1 MIDDDRFE
9 QVHRAARLRAIEA
22 AKETE
27 VDMHAILATP
37 VPDCFGKKWQDA
49 VMQIKESL
57 DKDCPPG
64 LYLYAAK
71 SFAYAKNFVAGFSN
85 ELGFNCSPDEY
96 VDSEGWAS
104 TLRALLAVF
113 PKEEDDVFNHF
124 ESLTQSQRP
133 ALYMVLEAMA
143 VLWFYDAARQYE
155 SKAVVAFD
163 TLYEVSQAITFAMV
177 SVGCNGA
184 VDYMSNDS
192 REKASSVARDR
203 ALAKHAAHAKAKEQL
218 ISLWKSGDYESR
230 TECVDIEIEG
240 LIVFCGKPIA
250 RTVARRWLNGIE
262 KD

>member
-1 MIDDDRFE
+1 MIDDDDRFE
-9 QVHRAARLRAIEA
+9 QADRAARLRAIEA
-22 AKETE
+22 AKETV

-49 VMQIKESL
+49 VTQIKESL
-57 DKDCPPG
+57 DKNCPPG

-71 SFAYAKNFVAGFSN
+71 SFAYANNFVVDICN
-85 ELGFNCSPDEY
+85 ELGAMPDEY
-96 VDSEGWAS
+96 VDSESWAS
-104 TLRALLAVF
+104 TLFDHFVVC
-113 PKEEDDVFNHF
+113 PKEEDDVFNYF
-124 ESLTQSQRP
+124 EFLTQSQRP
-133 ALYMVLEAMA
+133 ASHRALEAMA
-143 VLWFYDAARQYE
+143 VLWFYDAASQYE
-155 SKAVVAFD
+155 SKPVVAFD
-163 TLYEVSQAITFAMV
+163 TLYEASQAMAIAMV
-177 SVGCNGA
+177 SVGCNEA
-184 VDYMSNDS
+184 VDYMSEQV

-230 TECVDIEIEG
+230 TECVDIELEG